1 MSHACKDNFT
11 LRAKVNPETCFV
23 IPNAVDSSKFSPNP
37 SLRYPLKTINI
48 VHISR
53 LAEKKGSD
61 MLVDIIPEILDKHP
75 NAYFIIGGDG
85 PKRPLLDKLVE
96 KYNLGNRVEVLGA
109 VPHE

>member
-1 MSHACKDNFT
+1 
-11 LRAKVNPETCFV
+11 
-23 IPNAVDSSKFSPNP
+23 
-37 SLRYPLKTINI
+37 
-48 VHISR
+48 